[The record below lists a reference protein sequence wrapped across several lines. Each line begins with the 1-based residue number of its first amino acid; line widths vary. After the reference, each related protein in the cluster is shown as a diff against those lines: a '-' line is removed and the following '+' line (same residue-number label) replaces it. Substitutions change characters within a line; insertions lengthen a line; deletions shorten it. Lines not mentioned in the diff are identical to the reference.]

1 MASVSEERLSTQ
13 VGKVQVFR
21 GGPSGGDAPPVVYLH
36 SAQGETSGLL
46 FLERVADFA
55 DTTAP
60 VLPGFGES
68 EGIEQVDDM
77 EDAVFHLLDV
87 FDSLGL
93 DAPAVVGL
101 SLGGWLAAELAT
113 RYPDRVSKLVLVNP
127 AGLYIEGHP
136 IGEIFGRNLDEL
148 ASVLFYDQ
156 EHPVAALMHQMASLS
171 MATLSGDVPFEMLRP
186 ILQSQAATAKL
197 GWDPYLHN
205 PKLQKRL
212 YRVVAPTLVVHGAAD
227 GLIPRAHAEAYV
239 SGITGARLVD
249 VAEAA
254 HMLPLEKPDEL
265 AALVQEFVTAE
276 EPRLWRT

>member
-1 MASVSEERLSTQ
+1 MASVSEETLSTQ

-21 GGPSGGDAPPVVYLH
+21 GGPGGDGSPPVVYLH
-36 SAQGETSGLL
+36 SAQGESSGLL
-46 FLERVADFA
+46 FLERLADFA

-68 EGIEQVDDM
+68 EGIDQIDDM

-93 DAPAVVGL
+93 QSPAIVGL
-101 SLGGWLAAELAT
+101 SLGGWLAAEVAT
-113 RYPDRVSKLVLVNP
+113 RYPERVSKLVLVNP
-127 AGLYIEGHP
+127 AGLYIEGQP

-148 ASVLFYDQ
+148 ASILFYDQ
-156 EHPVAALMHQMASLS
+156 NHPVAALMHQMASLS

-205 PKLQKRL
+205 PKLRKRL
-212 YRVVAPTLVVHGAAD
+212 YRVTAPTLVVHGEAD

-239 SGITGARLVD
+239 EAIADARLVD
-249 VAEAA
+249 VPEAA

-265 AALVQEFVTAE
+265 AQLVKDFLAG
-276 EPRLWRT
+276 